1 MTCFVRFRLL
11 LIVLIMSMVVG
22 CSVFEVKDSGPSRP
36 VDVSQIPDAQPRVEP
51 RSPYGNPASYEQDG
65 ITYYVLS
72 SAENYKARGLA
83 SWYGT
88 KFHGERTSSGE
99 KYDMYTMSAAHKT
112 LPLPTYVKVTNL
124 RNGKQVIVKVN
135 DRGPFKEGRIIDL
148 SYAAAVKLGFH
159 NDGTT
164 EVEVEAIVPEGT
176 HRITA
181 PVAIPEGKQ
190 RMFVQIG
197 AFSDV
202 EKATRLVQAIQSK
215 VPWPVSATPI
225 KVRSK
230 TLHRVRVG
238 PISTLDEA
246 NQLIDV
252 LTMPELGAPK
262 VVFE

>member
-1 MTCFVRFRLL
+1 MSLLVWFRRLCLVLL
-11 LIVLIMSMVVG
+11 VTMVTS
-22 CSVFEVKDSGPSRP
+22 CSVFEVQDSGPSRP
-36 VDVSQIPDAQPRVEP
+36 VDVSQIPDAVPRVEP

-99 KYDMYTMSAAHKT
+99 KYDMYAMSAAHKT
-112 LPLPTYVKVTNL
+112 LPLPTYVRVTNL
-124 RNGKQVIVKVN
+124 RNGKQVVVKVN

-176 HRITA
+176 HRVTA
-181 PVAIPEGKQ
+181 PVAVPEGTQ

-197 AFSDV
+197 AFSDSD
-202 EKATRLVQAIQSK
+202 KATKLVQAIQSK

-238 PISTLDEA
+238 PITTLDEA
-246 NQLIDV
+246 NRLVDV
-252 LTMPELGAPK
+252 LTMPELGVPK
-262 VVFE
+262 VIFE